1 MTYSLRGAA
10 EALRRTG
17 DEVGDAGSRTAALDP
32 GPRAFGADGPGAL
45 GALGRDLH
53 ALVQRA
59 LEARAREAA
68 AHAARL
74 IVAADAVARA
84 GGGYA
89 EVDDASRSRHPEV
102 P

>member
-1 MTYSLRGAA
+1 MTYTLRGAA
-10 EALRRTG
+10 EALRRTAEDLG
-17 DEVGDAGSRTAALDP
+17 DGGARTAALDP
-32 GPRAFGADGPGAL
+32 GPRAFGAHGPGAL

-68 AHAARL
+68 AHAARMA
-74 IVAADAVARA
+74 VAAEAVLRA

-89 EVDDASRSRHPEV
+89 EVDDASRSRQPEV
-102 P
+102 R

>member
-1 MTYSLRGAA
+1 MTHTLRGAA
-10 EALRRTG
+10 EALRRTA
-17 DEVGDAGSRTAALDP
+17 EELGDAGARTATLDP

-53 ALVQRA
+53 ALVGRA
-59 LEARAREAA
+59 LEARAREAVV
-68 AHAARL
+68 HAARL
-74 IVAADAVARA
+74 AAAAEAVARA

-102 P
+102 R

>member
-1 MTYSLRGAA
+1 MTHTLRGAA
-10 EALRRTG
+10 DALRRTAE
-17 DEVGDAGSRTAALDP
+17 DLADAAARTAALDP

-45 GALGRDLH
+45 GALGRQLH
-53 ALVQRA
+53 GLVQHA

-68 AHAARL
+68 AHAARMT
-74 IVAADAVARA
+74 VAADAVARA

-89 EVDDASRSRHPEV
+89 EVDDASRSRQPEV